1 MQLRSVQTR
10 KRALPFL
17 RLADASQRGL
27 PGPAAFL
34 PVPVA
39 LVLARSLAS
48 SSAPRACPALPLP
61 GVPTPPH
68 RSRDAW
74 SFGSQLQCAFP
85 REATQ
90 PPHLKLSPTTT
101 RRLWRPTAVWHR
113 PAWVLIVRPPA
124 RAPARLR
131 AWRRERCGRRVR
143 ARLRRAGERDMG
155 RVPCESVQAC
165 VCVVCVCACGHA
177 HPHSPVTRAA
187 RAAGVGPAAVL
198 GHAPPLHRAAF
209 PAFGQWVV
217 LWPHEFTQS

>member
-17 RLADASQRGL
+17 RLADAFQRGL

-48 SSAPRACPALPLP
+48 SSAPRACPALLLP

-68 RSRDAW
+68 QSRDAW

-90 PPHLKLSPTTT
+90 PPHLKPSPTTT

-113 PAWVLIVRPPA
+113 PAWVLIVRPPPEPRPGSGPGGVSA
-124 RAPARLR
+124 
-131 AWRRERCGRRVR
+131 V
-143 ARLRRAGERDMG
+143 GEGSAHASD
-155 RVPCESVQAC
+155 VQ
-165 VCVVCVCACGHA
+165 G
-177 HPHSPVTRAA
+177 SETW
-187 RAAGVGPAAVL
+187 
-198 GHAPPLHRAAF
+198 AAF
-209 PAFGQWVV
+209 PVKAFRHVSV
-217 LWPHEFTQS
+217 LSACVRVGTRTPTLQ